1 MDIDEDLK
9 TIIEE
14 KKKKKRAPENN
25 LDIMTENTKSTTMES
40 DLEKKEKMF
49 RVTFKED
56 KIIYEEND
64 TDRKRPD
71 DSFEALEKMCE
82 KTVSDPNSTLY
93 KYLNMEEEHKTNNF
107 LVWEKTSDESFEAL
121 ERMCDKTASDP
132 NNTLFQYL
140 HGTRK
145 DNVLA
150 KAKKLSADD
159 NSDNIRE
166 KQGKSELFYVLSV
179 PCLEVNYRKCL

>member
-9 TIIEE
+9 NIIEE
-14 KKKKKRAPENN
+14 RKKKQFPENN
-25 LDIMTENTKSTTMES
+25 PDIVTENIKSTMQS
-40 DLEKKEKMF
+40 DLEKKEKMI

-56 KIIYEEND
+56 NIVYEEND
-64 TDRKRPD
+64 TPRKRPD

-93 KYLNMEEEHKTNNF
+93 KYLNGEEEHKTNNF

-140 HGTRK
+140 HGIRK
-145 DNVLA
+145 DNFIA
-150 KAKKLSADD
+150 KADKLSVDD

-166 KQGKSELFYVLSV
+166 KQGKSELFYILCV
-179 PCLEVNYRKCL
+179 PCLDINYRKCL